1 MKAAMKGNIR
11 LRMKNQRRIVPKGS
25 KQLIKFSSD
34 NDLFNSKHFVL
45 YIIVLFRGKKKRSSM
60 H

>member
-11 LRMKNQRRIVPKGS
+11 LRMKNQRIVPKGS